1 MTKVPYTPGTLRR
14 ASSIDLMTWRSF
26 TEAVGA
32 YERSEPPCDGIG
44 FVFCGA
50 DPYSGI
56 DLDKCRDPETGVIEQ
71 WARKI
76 IDEVSEGYVEVSP
89 SGTGVHII
97 LEGVVRGGAV
107 KKGSI
112 ELYSQTR
119 FFTVTGRAL

>member
-1 MTKVPYTPGTLRR
+1 
-14 ASSIDLMTWRSF
+14 
-26 TEAVGA
+26 
-32 YERSEPPCDGIG
+32 
-44 FVFCGA
+44 
-50 DPYSGI
+50 
-56 DLDKCRDPETGVIEQ
+56 VIEQ

-76 IDEVSEGYVEVSP
+76 IDSIQEGYVEVSP

-119 FFTVTGRAL
+119 FFTITGRAL